1 MLKRRMLP
9 LLVLAAATMSAVL
22 PAQTTQT
29 LPPTTAETQLPAIQ
43 GTGRYVTSSDGT
55 MIAVTDSGPKLSPVT
70 ILLVHGFLH
79 NSQVWFKQI
88 NSPSLAAFRIVTMDL
103 RGFGYSSKPTDPTA
117 YSDLNLQADDIE
129 AVIHQLGLVKPVL
142 TGWSLGGIAVQGYLE
157 KYGDNE
163 LSGVDM
169 VDSIVCPD
177 TACQQTIFGGLA
189 NFPSV
194 DESVSTDANTALAGE
209 EGFVNLETGGT
220 EQPSPVLSATDRLV
234 LEEIA
239 HTSPQFARAA
249 ALNGAATDLT
259 PRPEILENLHVP
271 LLVQHGTNDP
281 IFPASL
287 IPNEVKLVKNATVK
301 TYANVAHMPFLL
313 APNAFNLDLQSWVLT
328 KVLVHLP

>member
-29 LPPTTAETQLPAIQ
+29 LPPTVAETQLPAIQ

-55 MIAVTDSGPKLSPVT
+55 LIAVTDSGPKFSP
-70 ILLVHGFLH
+70 
-79 NSQVWFKQI
+79 
-88 NSPSLAAFRIVTMDL
+88 VTMDL
-103 RGFGYSSKPTDPTA
+103 RGFGYSSKPTDPAA

-142 TGWSLGGIAVQGYLE
+142 AGWSLGGIAVQGYLE

-189 NFPSV
+189 NFPAV
-194 DESVSTDANTALAGE
+194 NQSVSTDANTALTGE

-313 APNAFNLDLQSWVLT
+313 TPNAFNFDLQSWVLT
-328 KVLVHLP
+328 KVLIHLP